1 MWVTSFKSVTSV
13 FWLESNIGSFYI
25 SDIKKLGW
33 FLQLNSTYIIFI
45 VYYISLK
52 TLKMHYYNTGKGM
65 NIFLDA
71 NGYLYVS
78 CKTIP
83 WFFFTF
89 RSPESLKLYWNWNHI
104 RLTYMS
110 RCFKK
115 EFKVQFQYLYFPI
128 QDIKQTYNPFIT

>member
-52 TLKMHYYNTGKGM
+52 TLKMHYYNTGKGLRGWDHSLSHRVVWKM
-65 NIFLDA
+65 KATKYFYHDTCFFKWCFCYIGEKRFWSIYFWIKVLT
-71 NGYLYVS
+71 S
-78 CKTIP
+78 CIVLLELR
-83 WFFFTF
+83 W
-89 RSPESLKLYWNWNHI
+89 RRIY
-104 RLTYMS
+104 
-110 RCFKK
+110 FKS
-115 EFKVQFQYLYFPI
+115 
-128 QDIKQTYNPFIT
+128 